1 MLMNIQCRIRLPDH
15 DFAVGSRHLLCPSV
29 VVVNKIDGCG
39 HVGYSGE
46 TYIGIRSQKHNN
58 SSAFSHHQDL
68 QRVAELFPEAL
79 KDDDGETLPILIIG
93 TDGGPDENPRFEKN
107 INMGSKLMKEWNLDH
122 FVETIL
128 DLREWMKTPW
138 IEEDNNKIILL
149 KLNYIC

>member
-1 MLMNIQCRIRLPDH
+1 MNIQCRIRLPDH

-93 TDGGPDENPRFEKN
+93 TDGGQDENLRFGKN
-107 INMGSKLMKEWNLDH
+107 INIGSNLMKEWNLDH

>member
-1 MLMNIQCRIRLPDH
+1 MLMNMPCRIRLPDH
-15 DFAVGSRHLLCPSV
+15 DFAVGNRHLLCPSV
-29 VVVNKIDGCG
+29 VAVNKIDGSG

-58 SSAFSHHQDL
+58 SSTFSHHQDL

-79 KDDDGETLPILIIG
+79 KDDD
-93 TDGGPDENPRFEKN
+93 D
-107 INMGSKLMKEWNLDH
+107 NMGSKLMKEWNLDH

-128 DLREWMKTPW
+128 DLWEWMKTPW
-138 IEEDNNKIILL
+138 IEECNNKIILL

>member
-1 MLMNIQCRIRLPDH
+1 MNMPCRIRLPDH
-15 DFAVGSRHLLCPSV
+15 DFAVGNRHLLCPSV
-29 VVVNKIDGCG
+29 VAVNKIDGCG

-93 TDGGPDENPRFEKN
+93 TDGGPDEN
-107 INMGSKLMKEWNLDH
+107 L
-122 FVETIL
+122 FVEIIF

-138 IEEDNNKIILL
+138 IEEDDNKIILL

>member
-1 MLMNIQCRIRLPDH
+1 MLMKIQCRIRLPDH
-15 DFAVGSRHLLCPSV
+15 DFAVGNRHLLCPSV
-29 VVVNKIDGCG
+29 VAVNKIDGSG

-93 TDGGPDENPRFEKN
+93 TDGGPDEN
-107 INMGSKLMKEWNLDH
+107 L
-122 FVETIL
+122 FVEIIF

-138 IEEDNNKIILL
+138 IEEDDNKIILL

>member
-29 VVVNKIDGCG
+29 VAVNKIDGCG

-79 KDDDGETLPILIIG
+79 KDDDGETLTILI
-93 TDGGPDENPRFEKN
+93 NWYR
-107 INMGSKLMKEWNLDH
+107 
-122 FVETIL
+122 
-128 DLREWMKTPW
+128 LRSGRKP
-138 IEEDNNKIILL
+138 KI
-149 KLNYIC
+149 

>member
-1 MLMNIQCRIRLPDH
+1 MLV
-15 DFAVGSRHLLCPSV
+15 A
-29 VVVNKIDGCG
+29 VNKIDGSG

-79 KDDDGETLPILIIG
+79 KDDDGETLPILMIG
-93 TDGGPDENPRFEKN
+93 TDGGPV
-107 INMGSKLMKEWNLDH
+107 
-122 FVETIL
+122 VETIL
-128 DLREWMKTPW
+128 DLKEWMKTPW
-138 IEEDNNKIILL
+138 IKEDNNKIILL

>member
-1 MLMNIQCRIRLPDH
+1 MLMNMPCRIRLPDH
-15 DFAVGSRHLLCPSV
+15 DFAVGNRHLLCPSV
-29 VVVNKIDGCG
+29 VAVNKIDGSG

-79 KDDDGETLPILIIG
+79 KDDDG
-93 TDGGPDENPRFEKN
+93 
-107 INMGSKLMKEWNLDH
+107 NMGSKLMKEWNLDH